1 MKRKRNLKQEL
12 WYLCYMEFINAI
24 LFICVYFANL
34 NNLNIDFHPITLY
47 PITLLSLILLEG
59 SIYWFVCLK
68 RVQRRDRTLYKN
80 NVAQIFSFLNKLN
93 LILFAMYIP
102 IYIANIGKSG
112 LVGKIVGLTIYIFA
126 LIELINYFYYRL
138 SYYTKGWFGL
148 KIVEPLVKLFTKN
161 ASKSQI
167 CKEISNYKT
176 QRTNNYKSE

>member
-68 RVQRRDRTLYKN
+68 RVQRRDR
-80 NVAQIFSFLNKLN
+80 S
-93 LILFAMYIP
+93 MYIP

-138 SYYTKGWFGL
+138 SYYTKGGFGL